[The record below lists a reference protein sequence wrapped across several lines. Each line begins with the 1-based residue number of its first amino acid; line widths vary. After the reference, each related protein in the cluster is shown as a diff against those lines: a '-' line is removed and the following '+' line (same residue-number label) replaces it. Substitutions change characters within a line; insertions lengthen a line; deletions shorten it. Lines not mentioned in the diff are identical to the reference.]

1 MLPGRTGHSGTV
13 THACVNGDPAR
24 ATPLMTIA
32 EQRARALYTARRD
45 RRPIDPFTETDPDM
59 SADDAYAVQTRFASL
74 LLADGDSISGY
85 KLGLTSK
92 AMQEMMGISYPDYGP
107 VLHSMIHEG
116 ALDATSFIRPRAEAE
131 IALVLDRSLTG
142 PNITGIEAARAVGGA
157 VAAIEVVD
165 SRIADW
171 RIRLADTISDLAS
184 IGGVVLSNRI
194 VPVDFDLRL
203 VGMTFSLNG
212 SIMATGAGAAAL
224 GNPITALAWL
234 ANTLGPHGITL
245 EPGMFV
251 MTGALHAAVDVA
263 QGDVVRADFDR
274 LGPVSLRMA

>member
-1 MLPGRTGHSGTV
+1 
-13 THACVNGDPAR
+13 
-24 ATPLMTIA
+24 MTIA
-32 EQRARALYTARRD
+32 EQRARALYEARRD
-45 RRPIDPFTETDPDM
+45 LRPIEPFTGSNPGMT
-59 SADDAYAVQTRFASL
+59 ADDAYEVQTHFASM
-74 LLADGDSISGY
+74 LLADGDRISGY

-92 AMQEMMGISYPDYGP
+92 AMQEMMGITDPDYGP
-107 VLHSMIHEG
+107 VLHSMVHDG
-116 ALDATSFIRPRAEAE
+116 NLDTSSFIQPKAEAE
-131 IALVLDRSLTG
+131 IALVLDRPLGG
-142 PNITGIEAARAVGGA
+142 PNVTNLEAARAVGGA

-184 IGGVVLSNRI
+184 IGGVVMSSRI

-203 VGMTFSLNG
+203 VGMTFSING
-212 SIMATGAGAAAL
+212 AVVATGAGAAAL

-234 ANTLGPHGITL
+234 ANTLAPHDVTL

-251 MTGALHAAVDVA
+251 MTGSLHAAVNVDR
-263 QGDVVRADFDR
+263 GDVVRADFDR

>member
-1 MLPGRTGHSGTV
+1 MTTALGR
-13 THACVNGDPAR
+13 
-24 ATPLMTIA
+24 A
-32 EQRARALYTARRD
+32 EALYAARRD
-45 RRPIDPFTETDPDM
+45 RRPIGPFTDADPGM
-59 SADDAYAVQTRFASL
+59 TADDAYEVQTHFASM
-74 LLADGDSISGY
+74 LLADGDAVSGY

-92 AMQEMMGISYPDYGP
+92 AMQRMMGISDPDYGP
-107 VLHSMIHEG
+107 VLHSMVHDG
-116 ALDATSFIRPRAEAE
+116 DLDASSHIRPKAEAE
-131 IALVLDRSLTG
+131 IALVLDRPLAG
-142 PNITGIEAARAVGGA
+142 PHVTGIEAARAVGGA

-184 IGGVVLSNRI
+184 IGGVVLSSRI

-203 VGMTFSLNG
+203 VGMTFSING
-212 SIMATGAGAAAL
+212 AVVATGAGAAAL

-234 ANTLGPHGITL
+234 ANTLAPHGVTL

-251 MTGALHAAVDVA
+251 MTGALHAAVEVGA
-263 QGDVVRADFDR
+263 GDVVRADFDR

>member
-1 MLPGRTGHSGTV
+1 
-13 THACVNGDPAR
+13 
-24 ATPLMTIA
+24 MTTA
-32 EQRARALYTARRD
+32 EQRARALYEARRD
-45 RRPIDPFTETDPDM
+45 LRPIPPFTETDPDM
-59 SADDAYAVQTRFASL
+59 SADDAYAVQTHFASM
-74 LLADGDSISGY
+74 LLADGDSILGY

-92 AMQEMMGISYPDYGP
+92 AMQKMMGITDPDYGP
-107 VLHSMIHEG
+107 VLHSMVHDG
-116 ALDATSFIRPRAEAE
+116 DLAAADFIQPKAEAE
-131 IALVLDRSLTG
+131 IALVLDRPLQG
-142 PNITGIEAARAVGGA
+142 PNVTNIEAARAVGGA

-184 IGGVVLSNRI
+184 IGGVVMSSRI

-203 VGMTFSLNG
+203 VGMTFSING
-212 SIMATGAGAAAL
+212 SVTATGAGAAAL

-234 ANTLGPHGITL
+234 ANTLAPHRVTL

-251 MTGALHAAVDVA
+251 MTGSLHAATNVQA
-263 QGDVVRADFDR
+263 GDVVRADFDR

>member
-1 MLPGRTGHSGTV
+1 MTTALGR
-13 THACVNGDPAR
+13 
-24 ATPLMTIA
+24 A
-32 EQRARALYTARRD
+32 EALYAARRD
-45 RRPIDPFTETDPDM
+45 RRPIEPFTDADPGM
-59 SADDAYAVQTRFASL
+59 TADDAYEVQTHFASM
-74 LLADGDSISGY
+74 LLADGDAVSGY

-92 AMQEMMGISYPDYGP
+92 AMQRMMAISDPDYGP
-107 VLHSMIHEG
+107 VLHSMVHDG
-116 ALDATSFIRPRAEAE
+116 DLDTSSFIRPRAEAE
-131 IALVLDRSLTG
+131 IALVLDRPLAG
-142 PNITGIEAARAVGGA
+142 PHVTGIQAARAVGGA

-184 IGGVVLSNRI
+184 IGGVVLSSRI

-203 VGMTFSLNG
+203 VGMTFSING
-212 SIMATGAGAAAL
+212 AVVATGAGAAAL

-234 ANTLGPHGITL
+234 ANTLAPHGVTL

-251 MTGALHAAVDVA
+251 MTGALHAAVDVRA
-263 QGDVVRADFDR
+263 GDVVRADFDR

>member
-1 MLPGRTGHSGTV
+1 MTT
-13 THACVNGDPAR
+13 AQDR
-24 ATPLMTIA
+24 A
-32 EQRARALYTARRD
+32 EALYAARRD
-45 RRPIDPFTETDPDM
+45 RRPIEPFTDADPAM
-59 SADDAYAVQTRFASL
+59 TADDAYEVQTRFASE
-74 LLADGDSISGY
+74 LLADGDAISGY

-92 AMQEMMGISYPDYGP
+92 AMQQMMGISAPDYGP
-107 VLHSMIHEG
+107 VLHSMVHDG
-116 ALDATSFIRPRAEAE
+116 ALDTDSFIRPRAEAE
-131 IALVLDRSLTG
+131 IALVLDRPLAG
-142 PNITGIEAARAVGGA
+142 PNVTNIEAARAVGGA

-184 IGGVVLSNRI
+184 IGGVVLGSRI

-212 SIMATGAGAAAL
+212 SIVATGAGAAAL

-234 ANTLGPHGITL
+234 ANTLAPHGVTL
-245 EPGMFV
+245 EPGMFI
-251 MTGALHAAVDVA
+251 MTGALHAAVDVDA
-263 QGDVVRADFDR
+263 GDVVRADFDR

>member
-1 MLPGRTGHSGTV
+1 MTT
-13 THACVNGDPAR
+13 AQAR
-24 ATPLMTIA
+24 AG
-32 EQRARALYTARRD
+32 ALYAARRD
-45 RRPIDPFTETDPDM
+45 RIPIEPFTDTDPAM
-59 SADDAYAVQTRFASL
+59 TAGAAYEVQTCFASML
-74 LLADGDSISGY
+74 LDGGDAVSGY

-92 AMQEMMGISYPDYGP
+92 AMQKMMGISDPDYGP

-116 ALDATSFIRPRAEAE
+116 ELDASSFIRARAEAE
-131 IALVLDRSLTG
+131 IALVLDRPLAG
-142 PNITGIEAARAVGGA
+142 PNVTSIEAARAVGGA

-171 RIRLADTISDLAS
+171 RIKLADTISDLAS
-184 IGGVVLSNRI
+184 IGGVVLSSRI

-212 SIMATGAGAAAL
+212 SVVATGAGAAAL

-234 ANTLGPHGITL
+234 ANTLAPHGVTL
-245 EPGMFV
+245 ERGMFV
-251 MTGALHAAVDVA
+251 MTGALHAAVDVNA
-263 QGDVVRADFDR
+263 GDVVRAEFDR